1 MRLFPSK
8 HETNQV
14 YIDKNRKIQWIWA
27 TLDKAS
33 IQNLLLNTRLLKKII
48 FLALISGTMVGIILS
63 IIY

>member
-1 MRLFPSK
+1 MRLFSSK

-33 IQNLLLNTRLLKKII
+33 IQNLLLNTKLLKKII